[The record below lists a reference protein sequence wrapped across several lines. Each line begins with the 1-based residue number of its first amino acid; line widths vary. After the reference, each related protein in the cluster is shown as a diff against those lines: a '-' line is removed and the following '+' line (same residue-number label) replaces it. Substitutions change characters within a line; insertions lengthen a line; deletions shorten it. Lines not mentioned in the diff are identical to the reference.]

1 MEIPDDRYYGIQTS
15 RMVKVSGCAHLP
27 IIFYPGMHRALFRIK
42 KACALANAE
51 IGALKPEISRAVV
64 EACDRALKKI
74 QDDLDESL
82 AALYLENEQGGG
94 GSGSTDAPYEV
105 DYSLPM
111 RERYITVKNYY
122 LAYDDKA
129 QAVEDCMK
137 DEVAKEYLGVYYDYL
152 LQLLKMSL

>member
-64 EACDRALKKI
+64 EACDPRARGRIRQEISARHVAGRRLHLR
-74 QDDLDESL
+74 QHE
-82 AALYLENEQGGG
+82 
-94 GSGSTDAPYEV
+94 
-105 DYSLPM
+105 
-111 RERYITVKNYY
+111 RERSDRQCRQRNPHGSQGQDAVHPNTHVN
-122 LAYDDKA
+122 KA
-129 QAVEDCMK
+129 QSTNDT
-137 DEVAKEYLGVYYDYL
+137 LRPPRTL
-152 LQLLKMSL
+152 P